1 MDYEELKQRV
11 SMGEEFQFYYQGES
25 YWISR
30 NQEGFYLTRVRDS
43 NSQAFK
49 TSSELFESGRIEG
62 KTILALWNEL
72 DF

>member
-1 MDYEELKQRV
+1 MDYEELKERV
-11 SMGEEFQFYYQGES
+11 LMGEEFQFYYHNES

-30 NQEGFYLTRVRDS
+30 NDKGFYLTRVKDS

-49 TSSELFESGRIEG
+49 TADELFENGQIEG
-62 KTILALWNEL
+62 KTILVLWNEL